1 MPFEEGIETEP
12 SPGGPVRRRIRIF
25 LANLD
30 VALGWA
36 LKLSCK
42 GCAHRL
48 FTTARWLVPEAQRFI
63 VLRTGSHDHD
73 RRILKFA
80 ANLSSLLNQ
89 LVPLKVV
96 AGALIVLAL
105 LGSLEFVMRATAII
119 TQPLVGDSAFQLES
133 QIEPAHATGMRS
145 EAIPLPT
152 RKPRSAYSVSNETGS
167 IPRTKE
173 RMAQQKRARHKPRR

>member
-1 MPFEEGIETEP
+1 MTLEEYIEAEP
-12 SPGGPVRRRIRIF
+12 SPSGQLRRRFRIF
-25 LANLD
+25 LANLV

-36 LKLSCK
+36 FKRSCK

-48 FTTARWLVPEAQRFI
+48 FTTARWLVPEAQRFL
-63 VLRTGSHDHD
+63 VLRTGSHDHHG
-73 RRILKFA
+73 RISKFEA
-80 ANLSSLLNQ
+80 DSSSLLSQ
-89 LVPLKVV
+89 TVPLKVV

-105 LGSLEFVMRATAII
+105 VGSLELVTLAATI
-119 TQPLVGDSAFQLES
+119 TTRPLVGDSAFQLKS
-133 QIEPAHATGMRS
+133 QIEPAHATGMQS

-152 RKPRSAYSVSNETGS
+152 RKPRGAYSVSNETGS

>member
-1 MPFEEGIETEP
+1 MPFEEDIETEP
-12 SPGGPVRRRIRIF
+12 SPGGPVQRRFRTF
-25 LANLD
+25 LANLA

-36 LKLSCK
+36 LKRSCK

-48 FTTARWLVPEAQRFI
+48 FTIARWLVPEAQRFL
-63 VLRTGSHDHD
+63 VLRTDSHDHP

-80 ANLSSLLNQ
+80 VDLSTLLSQ

-105 LGSLEFVMRATAII
+105 LGSLELVTRVTAVA

-133 QIEPAHATGMRS
+133 QIEPAHATGMQS
-145 EAIPLPT
+145 KAIPLPT
-152 RKPRSAYSVSNETGS
+152 RRPQGAYSVSNETGP
-167 IPRTKE
+167 IPPTKK

>member
-1 MPFEEGIETEP
+1 MPFEEIETEP

-25 LANLD
+25 LANLA

-36 LKLSCK
+36 LKVSCQ

-48 FTTARWLVPEAQRFI
+48 FTTARWLVPEAQRFL
-63 VLRTGSHDHD
+63 VLRTGSHDHH

-80 ANLSSLLNQ
+80 ANLSSLLDQ

-105 LGSLEFVMRATAII
+105 LGSLELVMRATAIT
-119 TQPLVGDSAFQLES
+119 TQPLVGDSTFQLES
-133 QIEPAHATGMRS
+133 QSAHATGMQS

-152 RKPRSAYSVSNETGS
+152 RNPRSVYSVSNETGS
-167 IPRTKE
+167 IPRPKE
-173 RMAQQKRARHKPRR
+173 RMTQQKRARHKPRR